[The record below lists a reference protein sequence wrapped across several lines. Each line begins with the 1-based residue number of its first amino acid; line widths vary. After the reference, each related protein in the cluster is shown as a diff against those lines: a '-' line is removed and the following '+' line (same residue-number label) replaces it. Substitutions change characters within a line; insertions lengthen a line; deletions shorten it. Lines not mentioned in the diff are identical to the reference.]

1 MQMLKTWAGRSEFKY
16 TGSVNIGTEI
26 HFGEKFKYKVKVT
39 SDHYSALINHFLGNT
54 VDIGTSRDI
63 PPLGSLGVWLQN
75 NVTKTAIA
83 SYVGP
88 ILIREG
94 YAEKIGRSQ
103 IKIKIPRSNSA
114 IESIYHLCLT
124 K

>member
-1 MQMLKTWAGRSEFKY
+1 MSFKTFFGGVKMLKLKTCADRSEFKY
-16 TGSVNIGTEI
+16 KGSVKDGTEI
-26 HFGEKFKYKVKVT
+26 IYGKGFKVKVT
-39 SDHYSALINHFLGNT
+39 SENYAGLIKRFSGST
-54 VDIGTSRDI
+54 VDIGTSRDVS
-63 PPLGSLGVWLQN
+63 PSGSVGEWLQK

-103 IKIKIPRSNSA
+103 IRIKNP
-114 IESIYHLCLT
+114 
-124 K
+124 

>member
-1 MQMLKTWAGRSEFKY
+1 MLKLFTWDDRSEFKY
-16 TGSVNIGTEI
+16 AGSINEGTQI
-26 HFGEKFKYKVKVT
+26 YYGKGFRNKVHVT
-39 SDHYSALINHFLGNT
+39 SDHYSALMQHFSGNT

-63 PPLGSLGVWLQN
+63 PPKGSVGEWLQS

-94 YAEKIGRSQ
+94 YAERIDRSQ
-103 IKIKIPRSNSA
+103 IKINMP
-114 IESIYHLCLT
+114 
-124 K
+124 